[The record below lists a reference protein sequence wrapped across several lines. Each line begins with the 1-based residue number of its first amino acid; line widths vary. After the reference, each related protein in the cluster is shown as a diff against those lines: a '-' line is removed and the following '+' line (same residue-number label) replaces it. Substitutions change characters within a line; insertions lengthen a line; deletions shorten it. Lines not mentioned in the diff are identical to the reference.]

1 MAPDVFSVSPDWLE
15 TTLKKLTLIT
25 AVFCAFFL
33 VSATA
38 KAQQFDIAF
47 GYGTTTGQSAT
58 DALTDVNHTPQNVGG
73 GGYPAFS
80 GDFLF
85 KNNFGIGAEAAWR
98 AHQNL
103 DLFLQPYR
111 PILYDFN
118 AVLAPPLGKKAQADF
133 QGGIG
138 WESIRFY
145 TPFFNNCN
153 GFNCTNFTSSN
164 HFLGHVGAGLRYYV
178 TNSVFIMPEAH
189 FYFVRNNIEFSGPR
203 ISRYGVSI
211 GYSFKNQ
218 E

>member
-1 MAPDVFSVSPDWLE
+1 M
-15 TTLKKLTLIT
+15 KKLTLIT
-25 AVFCAFFL
+25 AVFCGFFL
-33 VSATA
+33 ISGTA
-38 KAQQFDIAF
+38 KAQQFDLAF
-47 GYGTTTGQSAT
+47 GYGTTIGQPAS
-58 DALTDVNHTPQNVGG
+58 DALTEVNHTPQSVGG

-85 KNNFGIGAEAAWR
+85 NKNFGVGAEAAWR
-98 AHQNL
+98 ARQNI
-103 DLFLQPYR
+103 DLFGQPYR

-118 AVLAPPLGKKAQADF
+118 AVLAPPLGKKAQASF

-145 TPFFNNCN
+145 SPFFQCSNF
-153 GFNCTNFTSSN
+153 GGCTNFTSSN

-189 FYFVRNNIEFSGPR
+189 FYFVRDNLEFSGPR

>member
-1 MAPDVFSVSPDWLE
+1 M
-15 TTLKKLTLIT
+15 KKITLIT

-38 KAQQFDIAF
+38 KAQQFDLAF
-47 GYGTTTGQSAT
+47 GYGTTIGQPAS
-58 DALTDVNHTPQNVGG
+58 DALTDVNHTPQSVGG

-85 KNNFGIGAEAAWR
+85 KKNFGVGAEAAWR
-98 AHQNL
+98 ARQNV
-103 DLFLQPYR
+103 DVFGQAYR

-118 AVLAPPLGKKAQADF
+118 AVLAPPLGKKAQANF
-133 QGGIG
+133 QGGVG

-145 TPFFNNCN
+145 TPFCTSFSQFS
-153 GFNCTNFTSSN
+153 GCTNFTSSN
-164 HFLGHVGAGLRYYV
+164 HLLGHVGAGLRYYV

-189 FYFVRNNIEFSGPR
+189 FYFVRNNLEFSGPR

>member
-1 MAPDVFSVSPDWLE
+1 M
-15 TTLKKLTLIT
+15 KKFLFIT

-38 KAQQFDIAF
+38 KAQQFDLAF
-47 GYGTTTGQSAT
+47 GYGTTIGQPAS
-58 DALTDVNHTPQNVGG
+58 DALNDLNHTPQNVGG

-85 KNNFGIGAEAAWR
+85 KRNFGISAEAAWR

-118 AVLAPPLGKKAQADF
+118 AVLAPPLGKKAQAVL

-145 TPFFNNCN
+145 TPFFNNCS
-153 GFNCTNFTSSN
+153 GAFGSCTNFVSSN
-164 HFLGHVGAGLRYYV
+164 HLLGHVGGGLRYYV

-189 FYFVRNNIEFSGPR
+189 FYFVRNNLEFSGPR